1 MTNQLYS
8 IVILSGEDPDK
19 LGRWSYIILEE
30 EGETKIIIIVTYRL
44 DKVDINNIG
53 TTTSLNQQW

>member
-8 IVILSGEDPDK
+8 KVILSGQDLEN
-19 LGRWSYIILEE
+19 LGKWSYITLEE

-53 TTTSLNQQW
+53 TTTSLNQQ